1 MLLASVRTIPGI
13 HQRRP
18 ATLPS
23 GLRKLK
29 VALSLSTRE
38 AVSCVVAIQRRPMSG
53 SLTSTTGPASRS
65 RRSCGLGSRKKSSL
79 VRSTSRIK
87 PCPRDVRQSVVNL
100 LRFLDDFGSAP
111 SAFGNA
117 APQCQQTVNDLLRHR
132 VHHRRCP
139 LLDIEWLLSTLFD
152 ASLFNFP
159 SRRPPAA
166 LFWRPASWKP
176 YLKVFLT
183 GAGQGGGGEA
193 MLHGQN
199 REACDGR

>member
-1 MLLASVRTIPGI
+1 MLLASARIIPGI

-38 AVSCVVAIQRRPMSG
+38 TISCVVAIHRRPTSG

-65 RRSCGLGSRKKSSL
+65 RRNWGLGSRKKSSL

-87 PCPRDVRQSVVNL
+87 PRPRDVRQSAVNL

-111 SAFGNA
+111 STFGRA
-117 APQCQQTVNDLLRHR
+117 APQGRQTVNDLLRS
-132 VHHRRCP
+132 P
-139 LLDIEWLLSTLFD
+139 TL
-152 ASLFNFP
+152 
-159 SRRPPAA
+159 
-166 LFWRPASWKP
+166 
-176 YLKVFLT
+176 
-183 GAGQGGGGEA
+183 
-193 MLHGQN
+193 
-199 REACDGR
+199 